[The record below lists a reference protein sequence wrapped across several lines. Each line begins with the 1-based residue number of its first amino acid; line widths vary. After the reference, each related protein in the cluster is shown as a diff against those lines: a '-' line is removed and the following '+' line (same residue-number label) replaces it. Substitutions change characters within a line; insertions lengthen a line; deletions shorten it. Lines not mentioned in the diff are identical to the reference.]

1 MAYNFTAE
9 KHGEQD
15 LHALRERLSGFD
27 LIEFFTVDVSAASL
41 TLGISIPY
49 KAMDEPGFRDELE
62 EVMNY
67 LVSEQ
72 RFRVTDLFTGNTIAS
87 SDIPGLAQH
96 ISG

>member
-15 LHALRERLSGFD
+15 LHALRERLSGLN
-27 LIEFFTVDVSAASL
+27 LIEFFTVEVSAASL
-41 TLGISIPY
+41 ALGISIPY
-49 KAMDEPGFRDELE
+49 KAMDDPGFRDELE

-72 RFRVTDLFTGNTIAS
+72 GFRVTDLFTGNAIAAG
-87 SDIPGLAQH
+87 DIPDLAQH
-96 ISG
+96 ISA